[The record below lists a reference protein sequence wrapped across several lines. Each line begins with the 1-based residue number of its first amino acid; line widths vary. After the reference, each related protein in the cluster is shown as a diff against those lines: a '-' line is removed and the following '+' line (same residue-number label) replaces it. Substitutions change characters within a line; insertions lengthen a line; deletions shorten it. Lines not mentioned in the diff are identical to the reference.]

1 MTWVRPI
8 PTVGDP
14 TSAAERAGD
23 PKGWSMGT
31 EAVEGFARLVAARRD
46 IRRFRPD
53 PVVPEVLRR
62 VLEAAHAAPS
72 VGHSQ
77 PWRFVLV
84 EDRVTRQ
91 RAATLADRAILD
103 ALGGPEVAPSRR
115 SPRSAHPP
123 AAGEPA
129 SSAKR

>member
-91 RAATLADRAILD
+91 RAATLADRQRLAQ
-103 ALGGPEVAPSRR
+103 
-115 SPRSAHPP
+115 
-123 AAGEPA
+123 AAA
-129 SSAKR
+129 MD